1 LPLICRAVFI
11 ALVAATVCGC
21 SEGSTREVSSTVLF
35 VDGGPTI
42 DRGSHGN
49 LIPLKADFHPG
60 RGDALETP
68 GASRAGLSLLPNL
81 LVLLDRGARVDILR
95 LALTKDGNETG
106 NDMRG
111 RFAEIKLSRG
121 RIFVSHS
128 WGEAQ
133 ARFSLTTSEGE
144 ITTPSNALFIVQSEE
159 RKTRVICASGWIEFR
174 PASATT
180 ATRIPPGSVGQ
191 WSSGA
196 SSVTNADT
204 DALAQEDL
212 QQAVEVEQMLRGLVA
227 SKRNVLPR

>member
-11 ALVAATVCGC
+11 ALVAAAVSGC
-21 SEGSTREVSSTVLF
+21 FEGTTREVSSTVLF
-35 VDGGPTI
+35 VDGQPTI
-42 DRGSHGN
+42 DRGSRGN
-49 LIPLKADFHPG
+49 SSPLTADIHPG

-81 LVLLDRGARVDILR
+81 LVLLDRGARTEIIR

-128 WGEAQ
+128 WGEAL
-133 ARFSLTTSEGE
+133 ARFSLATPEGE
-144 ITTPSNALFIVQSEE
+144 VTTPANALFIVQSDEQ
-159 RKTRVICASGWIEFR
+159 KTRVTCASGWVEFR
-174 PASATT
+174 PSSAAT
-180 ATRIPPGSVGQ
+180 ATRVPPGSVGQ
-191 WSSGA
+191 WSSGT

-212 QQAVEVEQMLRGLVA
+212 QQTVEVEQMLRGLLA
-227 SKRNVLPR
+227 PKHNALPR